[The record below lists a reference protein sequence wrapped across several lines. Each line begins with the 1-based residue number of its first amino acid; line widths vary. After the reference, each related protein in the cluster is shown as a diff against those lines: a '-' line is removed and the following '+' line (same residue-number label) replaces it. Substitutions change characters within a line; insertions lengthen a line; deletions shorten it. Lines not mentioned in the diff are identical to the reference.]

1 MTYESYVVRIYRRA
15 RDGSGD
21 LVGMVEVPGTKR
33 QAAFHDAL
41 ELASILAKPRQ
52 RLRAPRAA
60 PAQAPASPAPNE
72 H

>member
-1 MTYESYVVRIYRRA
+1 
-15 RDGSGD
+15 
-21 LVGMVEVPGTKR
+21 MVEVPGTKR